1 MRPQLIQVPNKT
13 DNSFYIVNEITPFF
27 YNPFH
32 YHNELELTYIIKSE
46 GTRFV
51 GNSIHK
57 FRPGELVLVG
67 PNVPHCW
74 KNDQAYFSKSS
85 KLKAHAFVIHFELN
99 FLGEAFWNIPEMHL
113 IKKLLY
119 ESSKGILFSQEI
131 TESVLGKLYQLE
143 GLSNSQ
149 KIIGFIEILNILS
162 EDTGMRILGSSS
174 VNFSLDDKN
183 LIRLNNV
190 INYISDNFTNDITIQ
205 ELSNIAHLTPNA
217 FCRYFKKHTR
227 KTFKEFLNELRID
240 YACGLIQENQMSLS
254 EIGFRCG
261 FNSTP
266 HFIRTFKNLKNT
278 LPSKFR
284 MNIKTI

>member
-1 MRPQLIQVPNKT
+1 MKPKLIQVPNKT
-13 DNSFYIVNEITPFF
+13 DISFYIVNEITPFF

-32 YHNELELTYIIKSE
+32 YHNELELVYIIKSE

-57 FRPGELVLVG
+57 FLPGELVLVG

-74 KNDQAYFSKSS
+74 KNDHTHFSKES

-99 FLGEAFWNIPEMHL
+99 FLGESFWSIPEMNL
-113 IKKLLY
+113 IKKLLD
-119 ESSKGILFSQEI
+119 ESSKGILFSPEI
-131 TESVLGKLYQLE
+131 TQSVLGKLYKLE
-143 GLSNSQ
+143 ELSKSR
-149 KIIGFIEILNILS
+149 KIIGFIEILDILS
-162 EDTGMRILGSSS
+162 KDRGISILGSSS

-183 LIRLNNV
+183 LTRLNNV
-190 INYISDNFTNDITIQ
+190 INYISDNFTKDITIQ
-205 ELSNIAHLTPNA
+205 ELCNIAHLTPNA

-254 EIGFRCG
+254 EIGFSCG
-261 FNSTP
+261 FNSIP
-266 HFIRTFKNLKNT
+266 HFIRTFKKHKKT

-284 MNIKTI
+284 INIKTI